1 MQTAAYWKKTG
12 EAIQCELCPHYC
24 RILSGRTGR
33 CGIRRNADG
42 TLIAETYGLI
52 SSLAM
57 DPVEKKPLFH
67 VKPGREILSV
77 GSAGCNFHCSF
88 CQNWQI
94 SQRKP
99 KLSKLAP
106 SELVALAVA
115 QKACGVA
122 YTYNEPIVNF
132 EYVMD
137 CARLTRQKGLLN
149 VMVTNGFIN
158 PEPLQELLPWIDA
171 WNIDVKSIRPEFY
184 RQVCGGELPPV
195 LETVSTVARVK
206 YVELTHLVVTDGND
220 REEEFTELIDWIASI
235 SSEIP
240 LHITRYFP
248 QYRRSTP
255 ATDLAVLC
263 RVREIA
269 RQKLTWVYIG
279 NVEAEEDS
287 TYCPDCRTLL
297 IPRQGYQVGR
307 LQLKNGS
314 CPQCGRKVPGVF

>member
-1 MQTAAYWKKTG
+1 
-12 EAIQCELCPHYC
+12 
-24 RILSGRTGR
+24 
-33 CGIRRNADG
+33 
-42 TLIAETYGLI
+42 
-52 SSLAM
+52 M

-94 SQRKP
+94 SQKRP
-99 KLSKLAP
+99 QL
-106 SELVALAVA
+106 SELTPEELVTEAVN

-137 CARLTRQKGLLN
+137 CARLTRQKGLIN

-171 WNIDVKSIRPEFY
+171 WNIDIKSIRPEFY
-184 RQVCGGELPPV
+184 RKVCGGELEPV
-195 LETVSTVARVK
+195 LETISTVAKVK

-220 REEEFTELIDWIASI
+220 REEEFAELIDWIASV

-255 ATDLAVLC
+255 ATELEVLY

-269 RQKLTWVYIG
+269 RQKLAWVYVG
-279 NVEAEEDS
+279 NVGAEEDS
-287 TYCPDCRTLL
+287 TYCPDCGTLL
-297 IPRQGYQVGR
+297 IPRQGYRVGQPR
-307 LQLKNGS
+307 VTADG
-314 CPQCGRKVPGVF
+314 CPQCGRKVPGIF

>member
-1 MQTAAYWKKTG
+1 MRTAAYWKKIG

-24 RILSGRTGR
+24 RIVAGRTGR

-99 KLSKLAP
+99 KLSGLAP
-106 SELVALAVA
+106 TELVALAVA

-184 RQVCGGELPPV
+184 RQVCGGELRPV

-220 REEEFTELIDWIASI
+220 RGEEFIELIDWIASI

-255 ATDLAVLC
+255 ATELEVLC

-287 TYCPDCRTLL
+287 TYCPDCGTLL

-307 LQLKNGS
+307 LQ
-314 CPQCGRKVPGVF
+314 

>member
-1 MQTAAYWKKTG
+1 MKTAAYWKKTG
-12 EAIQCELCPHYC
+12 EVIQCELCPHYC

-33 CGIRRNADG
+33 CGIRRHQEG

-77 GSAGCNFHCSF
+77 GSAGCNFRCSF
-88 CQNWQI
+88 CQNWEI
-94 SQRKP
+94 SQKRP
-99 KLSKLAP
+99 QLSELTP
-106 SELVALAVA
+106 NELVATAVN

-137 CARLTRQKGLLN
+137 CARLTRQKGLIN

-158 PEPLQELLPWIDA
+158 PEPLQELLPLIDA

-184 RQVCGGELPPV
+184 RQVCGGELGAV
-195 LETVSTVARVK
+195 LETVSTVAKVK

-220 REEEFTELIDWIASI
+220 REEEFVELVDWIASI
-235 SSEIP
+235 SPEIP

-248 QYRRSTP
+248 QYQRNTPSTEMKLLYR
-255 ATDLAVLC
+255 A
-263 RVREIA
+263 REIA
-269 RQKLTWVYIG
+269 RQKLAWVYVG
-279 NVEAEEDS
+279 NVEAQENS
-287 TYCPDCRTLL
+287 TYCPDCGTLL

-307 LQLKNGS
+307 LRVTGDC